1 MSMLQLPQWETKI
14 TIQECFD
21 LELIYYLPDTKV
33 VRSSQNVLNY
43 SFIPLVDCFEFRIC
57 LAGGCLCSQNIN
69 KYSNKPAKGKK
80 EWFKDFKKIWHL

>member
-43 SFIPLVDCFEFRIC
+43 SFFSLWWTVLNLGPAW
-57 LAGGCLCSQNIN
+57 LANFCACA
-69 KYSNKPAKGKK
+69 AKTQ
-80 EWFKDFKKIWHL
+80 KILK

>member
-1 MSMLQLPQWETKI
+1 MLQLPQWETKI

-43 SFIPLVDCFEFRIC
+43 SFIPFGRL
-57 LAGGCLCSQNIN
+57 S
-69 KYSNKPAKGKK
+69 
-80 EWFKDFKKIWHL
+80 